1 MRSAERIVL
10 ALGSSCETRK
20 PPATAQGS
28 DTAAPPSEDLVRI
41 SLMSDIPNEPV
52 VRRVKYIMQ
61 RDRKFHDAEP
71 PRCPPVTETASMVSV
86 RSSFASWTRSASFRR
101 RKSAG
106 VEIVSSRGVLEGL
119 ISGAL

>member
-71 PRCPPVTETASMVSV
+71 RSEMPACDRDGIDGLGAQLICELDEIGFVQTAQI
-86 RSSFASWTRSASFRR
+86 RWR
-101 RKSAG
+101 
-106 VEIVSSRGVLEGL
+106 
-119 ISGAL
+119 